1 MWCEG
6 SAPTVLSLS
15 TDGAEC

>member
-1 MWCEG
+1 MWCGG

-15 TDGAEC
+15 TNGAEC